1 MNNALIK
8 ICNGEYTN
16 NEAIKRAIE
25 YIYRLNTNRN
35 LPSYCYGIF
44 PPSYENIV
52 KKFEYIRTVQSDIP
66 DRKVWHLVLAFPE
79 KESNQQYF
87 SLTDKIGQLFGNAY
101 MVCYAF
107 HNDTE
112 HFHAHFIISA
122 TSYIFNYPELTK
134 GKVMQYLYQ
143 AQIIAANYN
152 IPLDIKEE
160 NQIV

>member
-8 ICNGEYTN
+8 ICDGEYTN
-16 NEAIKRAIE
+16 DDAIEQAIE

-44 PPSYENIV
+44 PPDHENI
-52 KKFEYIRTVQSDIP
+52 IRQFKYVRIVQNNVP
-66 DRKVWHLVLAFPE
+66 DRKVWHLVLSFP
-79 KESNQQYF
+79 KNESSQHF
-87 SLTDKIGQLFGNAY
+87 LRLVDKIAKLFGNKY

-122 TSYIFNYPELTK
+122 TSYIPHYPELNQNTLT
-134 GKVMQYLYQ
+134 QYLYQ
-143 AQIIAANYN
+143 AQIIADNYN
-152 IPLDIKEE
+152 IPLDIKEVL
-160 NQIV
+160 NV

>member
-1 MNNALIK
+1 
-8 ICNGEYTN
+8 
-16 NEAIKRAIE
+16 
-25 YIYRLNTNRN
+25 
-35 LPSYCYGIF
+35 
-44 PPSYENIV
+44 
-52 KKFEYIRTVQSDIP
+52 
-66 DRKVWHLVLAFPE
+66 
-79 KESNQQYF
+79 
-87 SLTDKIGQLFGNAY
+87 